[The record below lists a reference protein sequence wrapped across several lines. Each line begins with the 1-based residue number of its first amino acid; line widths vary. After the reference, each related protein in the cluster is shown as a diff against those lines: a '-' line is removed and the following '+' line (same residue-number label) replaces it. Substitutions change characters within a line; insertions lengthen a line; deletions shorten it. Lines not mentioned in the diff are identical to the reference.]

1 MTNFGDKIKEFTK
14 TQIESE
20 TNTTEKHSSET
31 VKYCEVSE
39 YDSEKQGELNEND
52 KEKHVSEDNT
62 KVVENNES
70 TEIETLTMFK
80 QNEGGITPEYMEKI
94 TTVEIG
100 NKFVFVHPDVISSGT
115 DDSFNDSLSTG
126 IEKIED
132 SVNEEEGSSAEESD
146 SNGDFEK
153 DIRENSDSASQPA

>member
-94 TTVEIG
+94 PTVEIG
-100 NKFVFVHPDVISSGT
+100 NKFEFVHPDDISSGT

-132 SVNEEEGSSAEESD
+132 SVNEEEGSSTEESN

>member
-1 MTNFGDKIKEFTK
+1 MEPKFEGIMISSRSDQSVDQVNRNSSTAVIHDNFGDKIKEFTK
-14 TQIESE
+14 TQNESE
-20 TNTTEKHSSET
+20 TNSTEKHSSET

-39 YDSEKQGELNEND
+39 YDSKKQGELNEND
-52 KEKHVSEDNT
+52 KEKH
-62 KVVENNES
+62 VVENNES

-100 NKFVFVHPDVISSGT
+100 NKFEFVHPDVISSGT

-126 IEKIED
+126 IEK
-132 SVNEEEGSSAEESD
+132 
-146 SNGDFEK
+146 K
-153 DIRENSDSASQPA
+153 LKTL

>member
-1 MTNFGDKIKEFTK
+1 MTAVIHDNFGDKIKEFTK

-126 IEKIED
+126 IEK
-132 SVNEEEGSSAEESD
+132 N
-146 SNGDFEK
+146 
-153 DIRENSDSASQPA
+153 

>member
-14 TQIESE
+14 TQNESE

-94 TTVEIG
+94 PTVEIG
-100 NKFVFVHPDVISSGT
+100 NKFEFVHPDVISSGT

-126 IEKIED
+126 IEK
-132 SVNEEEGSSAEESD
+132 
-146 SNGDFEK
+146 K
-153 DIRENSDSASQPA
+153 LKTL